1 MIVGKKLGED
11 AIEVL
16 EGDHADYTT
25 LSEKFGHSKEIMTK
39 SAAIEG
45 RFLTSVASAPHTLP
59 WHCRQNIN
67 IRRFQDFDYFH
78 QSAQN

>member
-11 AIEVL
+11 VIEVL

-39 SAAIEG
+39 SATIEG
-45 RFLTSVASAPHTLP
+45 RYLTSTTPSPHTLQ
-59 WHCRQNIN
+59 WRCGHRTKI
-67 IRRFQDFDYFH
+67 
-78 QSAQN
+78 

>member
-16 EGDHADYTT
+16 EGDYADYTT

-59 WHCRQNIN
+59 WHHRQNIK
-67 IRRFQDFDYFH
+67 I
-78 QSAQN
+78 